1 VGSPVP
7 VNYVRYLLA
16 AARRSRTGSCAALA
30 AVLLMLGNQS
40 LENALANGDT
50 RTLTLHHIHTDEDI
64 TITFKRNGRYDEE
77 ALKKL
82 DWFVRDWR
90 KEEEIHMD
98 PQLFD
103 LIWEVSREVGGESTI
118 HVVCGYRSPSTNEML
133 RHRSSGV
140 AKFSQHTLGKAM
152 DFYIPGASLEGLR
165 IAGLRMQRG
174 GVGYYPTS
182 GSPFVHLDVG
192 GVRYWPRM
200 SREELARIFPD
211 GRTVYLPSDG
221 HPLPGYALALAD
233 IEKRGSNKK
242 NILAALFSKEDE
254 DETSPPAKGAFIP
267 ATLAQHAT
275 YTVASAESR
284 AEPVHLAAV
293 ATTPVP
299 VPVARPARFAA
310 LAQAATPPQ
319 AAPVPQVR
327 YSLASA
333 DPPRP
338 PAPINTAP
346 QPSRLSSAAADVT
359 GSIPSS
365 GVMPWPVREA
375 DNDRVPLDIMMAY
388 AEQPRP
394 EEVQSAARSPQ
405 PMGEIAAHGL
415 ARAAKP
421 ASLRENVSMV
431 AKKSAVHT
439 AAIANPPTSA
449 ETVSRAKAVAV
460 IANAGMRYDDPWL
473 RAMILAPNLS
483 DSMTATLYGDPDM
496 TELRTLMYKPAIA
509 VAMSFE
515 DDPYPGIAAGYFSG
529 DAVVFPTTFSFQRR
543 TASLR

>member
-1 VGSPVP
+1 
-7 VNYVRYLLA
+7 
-16 AARRSRTGSCAALA
+16 
-30 AVLLMLGNQS
+30 VLLMLGNQS

-103 LIWEVSREVGGESTI
+103 LVWEVSREVSGDATI
-118 HVVCGYRSPSTNEML
+118 HVVCGYRSPGTNEML
-133 RHRSSGV
+133 RHRSNGV

-152 DFYIPGASLEGLR
+152 DFYIPGASLEALR

-221 HPLPGYALALAD
+221 RPLPGYALALAD
-233 IEKRGSNKK
+233 IEKRGSGNGRK
-242 NILAALFSKEDE
+242 NMLAALFSKED
-254 DETSPPAKGAFIP
+254 DEEVAEQAKNASIP
-267 ATLAQHAT
+267 ATGIVAAT
-275 YTVASAESR
+275 LTHRASFTVASVESST
-284 AEPVHLAAV
+284 EPVHAAV
-293 ATTPVP
+293 VSTVRVP
-299 VPVARPARFAA
+299 VPVARPARCAA
-310 LAQAATPPQ
+310 LAAATPPAAVAPQ
-319 AAPVPQVR
+319 FVKVAQVAPAVAAPQVK

-333 DPPRP
+333 DPPPRP
-338 PAPINTAP
+338 PKDINLAP
-346 QPSRLSSAAADVT
+346 QPARLSTAASDVT
-359 GSIPSS
+359 GST
-365 GVMPWPVREA
+365 GMAWPIREA

-394 EEVQSAARSPQ
+394 NQIQAAQRPQ
-405 PMGEIAAHGL
+405 PMGEIAPRGL
-415 ARAAKP
+415 ALAANP
-421 ASLRENVSMV
+421 ASLRDNVSII
-431 AKKSAVHT
+431 AKKGPVHT
-439 AAIANPPTSA
+439 AAAVNPPASA
-449 ETVSRAKAVAV
+449 DTIGRAKAIAV

-496 TELRTLMYKPAIA
+496 TELRTLMYKPAVA

-515 DDPYPGIAAGYFSG
+515 EDPYPGIAAGHFTG

-543 TASLR
+543 TAALR